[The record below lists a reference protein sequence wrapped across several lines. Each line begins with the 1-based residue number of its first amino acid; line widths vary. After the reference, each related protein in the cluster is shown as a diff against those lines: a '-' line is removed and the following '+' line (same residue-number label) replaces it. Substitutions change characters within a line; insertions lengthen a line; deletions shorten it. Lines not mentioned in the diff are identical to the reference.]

1 MNSDLQSWI
10 PIVAFIAAGVF
21 VLQVVAVIFAVVAVR
36 KVTKQVEEESKRL
49 EKALSTIRS
58 RLIELTDGLEPV
70 RGVARDLALNMKT
83 LSGILQKRAAHAD
96 EFLDQVISAGQEQV
110 AKVDYLISDT
120 IEKFGQSTEMIQKDL
135 LKPAVEIS
143 SIVKGIRSALG
154 MIFPGKKRESSK
166 AGQEEDLFI

>member
-1 MNSDLQSWI
+1 MNSDLQNWV
-10 PIVAFIAAGVF
+10 PIVALIAAGVF

-36 KVTKQVEEESKRL
+36 KVAKQVEEESQKL

-58 RLIELTDGLEPV
+58 RLIQLTDGLEPV
-70 RGVARDLALNMKT
+70 RGVARDLALSMET
-83 LSGILQKRAAHAD
+83 LSEILQKRAAHAD
-96 EFLDQVISAGQEQV
+96 EFLDQAISTGQEQV

-120 IEKFGQSTEMIQKDL
+120 IEKFEKSTEMIQKDL

-154 MIFPGKKRESSK
+154 IIFPGKKRESSETSR
-166 AGQEEDLFI
+166 EEELFI

>member
-1 MNSDLQSWI
+1 MNSDLQNWV
-10 PIVAFIAAGVF
+10 PIVALIAAGVF

-36 KVTKQVEEESKRL
+36 KVAKQVEEESQKL

-58 RLIELTDGLEPV
+58 RLIQLTDGLEPV
-70 RGVARDLALNMKT
+70 RGVARDLALSMET
-83 LSGILQKRAAHAD
+83 LSEILQKRAAHAD
-96 EFLDQVISAGQEQV
+96 EFLDQAISTGQEQV

-120 IEKFGQSTEMIQKDL
+120 IVKFEKSTEMIQKDL

-154 MIFPGKKRESSK
+154 IIFPGKKRESSETSR
-166 AGQEEDLFI
+166 EEELFI